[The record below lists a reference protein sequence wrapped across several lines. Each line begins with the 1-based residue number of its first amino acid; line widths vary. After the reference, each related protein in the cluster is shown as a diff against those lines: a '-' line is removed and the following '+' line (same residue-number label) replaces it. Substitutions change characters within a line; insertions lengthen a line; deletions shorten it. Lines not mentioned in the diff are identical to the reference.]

1 MFVSLL
7 IVGLLAVWLAPA
19 ALAHTA
25 GKARDKTLSSTGHGL
40 VALMTGFG
48 GAGLLLVVI
57 FVVGIALLAVT
68 LAALAWTF
76 WGVSFSALGFGFFS
90 FLAYVMYGSQVVI
103 SYLLGQVI
111 LDRWAPRAAATKLW
125 PLLLGI
131 VVYSILRSIPIL
143 GWVIGLYG
151 AILGL
156 WAPKAAA
163 TKLWPLLLGIVVYSI
178 LRSIPILGWVIGL
191 YGAILGLGAG
201 WLAFRAWRDGGWEPV
216 QAEAEQAPPVE
227 ALA

>member
-19 ALAHTA
+19 ALDRTA
-25 GKARDKTLSSTGHGL
+25 RQARLKMWSSTGHGL

-57 FVVGIALLAVT
+57 VAVGIALLAVT

-76 WGVSFSALGFGFFS
+76 WGVSFSALGLAFFS
-90 FLAYVMYGSQVVI
+90 FLAYFMYGGQVVVG
-103 SYLLGQVI
+103 YLLGQVI
-111 LDRWAPRAAATKLW
+111 LDR
-125 PLLLGI
+125 
-131 VVYSILRSIPIL
+131 
-143 GWVIGLYG
+143 
-151 AILGL
+151 

-163 TKLWPLLLGIVVYSI
+163 TKLWPLLLGIVVYGI

-201 WLAFRAWRDGGWEPV
+201 WLAFREWRDRGSESV
-216 QAEAEQAPPVE
+216 QPEAEQAPPVE